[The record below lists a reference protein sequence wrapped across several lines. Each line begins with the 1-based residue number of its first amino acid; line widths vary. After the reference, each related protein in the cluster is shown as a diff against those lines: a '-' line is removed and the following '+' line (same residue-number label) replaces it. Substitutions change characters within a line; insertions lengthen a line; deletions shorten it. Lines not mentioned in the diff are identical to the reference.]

1 MIAKEFVFK
10 DAYGK
15 RDIVISFDEPKKLSY
30 FLIKTFSQSESGFV
44 SEIRYSKLD
53 NRYVVI
59 APERF
64 HKPNEAFKLN
74 LQDDNCPFC
83 KHNEHLLAHEIFSLK
98 DNNGDIEVRV
108 IPNLFTAVNLDTRFE
123 VQREG
128 FFEKM
133 SGFGVHE
140 IIIDTPV
147 HKKMDAF
154 TSKEYFFLLKT
165 IKARVSD
172 LKKDSRIKYLSIF
185 KNSGVKAGASQS
197 HPHTQIIGLPV
208 VPISK
213 KEQFMTLL
221 KHYKQYGRSL
231 LREIADEE
239 LAQDKRI
246 LLKNQYFTSFMPY
259 ASLYSFEVMIV
270 PNSDFSSITC
280 LDDDRLESLGSIL
293 QKSMENKSFDSEDFF
308 DDIEMIH
315 LFALRIYPR
324 IFHLAGFELSQ
335 DMHINAVE
343 PEFAVKILNRSV

>member
-1 MIAKEFVFK
+1 M
-10 DAYGK
+10 
-15 RDIVISFDEPKKLSY
+15 
-30 FLIKTFSQSESGFV
+30 

-293 QKSMENKSFDSEDFF
+293 QKSMELLTSELGEFDFNFDFLEPPINKSFDSEDFF

>member
-1 MIAKEFVFK
+1 M
-10 DAYGK
+10 
-15 RDIVISFDEPKKLSY
+15 
-30 FLIKTFSQSESGFV
+30 

-123 VQREG
+123 IQREG

-165 IKARVSD
+165 IKARVDD

-208 VPISK
+208 VPVSK

-270 PNSDFSSITC
+270 PNNNFSSITC

-293 QKSMENKSFDSEDFF
+293 QKSMELLTSELGEFDFNFDFLEPPINKSFDSEDFF

>member
-1 MIAKEFVFK
+1 M
-10 DAYGK
+10 
-15 RDIVISFDEPKKLSY
+15 
-30 FLIKTFSQSESGFV
+30 

-53 NRYVVI
+53 DSYVII

-64 HKPNEAFKLN
+64 HKPNEAFKLT

-83 KHNEHLLAHEIFSLK
+83 KHNEHLLADEIFSLK
-98 DNNGDIEVRV
+98 DSNGDIEVRV

-123 VQREG
+123 IKRDG

-133 SGFGVHE
+133 GGFGVHE
-140 IIIDTPV
+140 IIIDTPT
-147 HKKMDAF
+147 HKKMGAF

-165 IKARVSD
+165 VKARIDD

-208 VPISK
+208 MPVSK
-213 KEQFMTLL
+213 KNQMVMLL
-221 KHYKQYGRSL
+221 NHYKKHGRSL

-239 LAQDKRI
+239 EAQDKRV
-246 LLKNQYFTSFMPY
+246 LLKNRYFISFMPY
-259 ASLYSFEVMIV
+259 ASLYSFEIMIV
-270 PNSDFSSITC
+270 PNSDISSITH
-280 LDDDRLESLGSIL
+280 LDDDRLESLGAIL
-293 QKSMENKSFDSEDFF
+293 QKSMELLTTELGEFDFNFDFLEPPINKSFDSEDFF
-308 DDIEMIH
+308 DDIDNIH

-335 DMHINAVE
+335 NMHINAVE
-343 PEFAVKILNRSV
+343 PEFAVNILNRSL